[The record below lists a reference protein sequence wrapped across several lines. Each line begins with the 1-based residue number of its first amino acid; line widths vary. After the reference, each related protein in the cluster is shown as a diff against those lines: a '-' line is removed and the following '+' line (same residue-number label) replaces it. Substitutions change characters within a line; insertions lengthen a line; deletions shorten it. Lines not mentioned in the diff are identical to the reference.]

1 MSLVYMSLGSNL
13 GERFEM
19 INKAITEIEKTIG
32 SVMARSA
39 FYETESWGYE
49 SANKFINACI
59 AVRTDIPAN
68 ECIILLKN
76 TESLLGRKKTTKNG
90 YSDRLIDIDILFYDD
105 MVINEDNLIIPHP
118 MMHKRNFVLTPLCEI
133 APDIIH
139 PVLKKTVSELLEKLN
154 SQP

>member
-1 MSLVYMSLGSNL
+1 MSLVYLSLGSNL
-13 GERFEM
+13 GDRFEM
-19 INKAITEIEKTIG
+19 INKAIFEIEKTVG

-59 AVRTDIPAN
+59 VVRTDIPAN
-68 ECIILLKN
+68 KCIILLKN
-76 TESLLGRKKTTKNG
+76 TENLLGRIKTTKKG

-139 PVLKKTVSELLEKLN
+139 PVLKKTVSELLENIN

>member
-1 MSLVYMSLGSNL
+1 MSLGSNL

-19 INKAITEIEKTIG
+19 INKAINEIEKTVG

-59 AVRTDIPAN
+59 SVRTDIPAK

-76 TESLLGRKKTTKNG
+76 TEKLLGRTKTTKIG
-90 YSDRLIDIDILFYDD
+90 YSDRLIDIDILFYDN
-105 MVINEDNLIIPHP
+105 MVINEDDLTIPHP
-118 MMHKRNFVLTPLCEI
+118 MMHNRHFVLNHLIEI
-133 APDIIH
+133 APDIVH
-139 PVLKKTVSELLEKLN
+139 PVLKKTVGELLEDLN

>member
-1 MSLVYMSLGSNL
+1 MSLVYLSLGSNL
-13 GERFEM
+13 GDRFEM
-19 INKAITEIEKTIG
+19 INKAIFEIEKTVG

-49 SANKFINACI
+49 SANKFINVCI
-59 AVRTDIPAN
+59 VVRTDIPAN
-68 ECIILLKN
+68 KCIILLKN
-76 TESLLGRKKTTKNG
+76 TENLLGRIKTTKKG

-139 PVLKKTVSELLEKLN
+139 PVLKKTVSELLENIN

>member
-1 MSLVYMSLGSNL
+1 MSLGSNL